1 MDWKKCGKFIMKV
14 ASDVLLLLCLH
25 DVGLWVSVGLGQ
37 ATAFLYSEARLYK
50 GPRQSPL
57 QGCQPALYKAGFQKT
72 GLFEKI
78 LASENCRPCD
88 RP

>member
-1 MDWKKCGKFIMKV
+1 MSVRYTATWY
-14 ASDVLLLLCLH
+14 DVTQALQEDTH
-25 DVGLWVSVGLGQ
+25 HTHRHVPARPAGLQFSH
-37 ATAFLYSEARLYK
+37 S
-50 GPRQSPL
+50 

-72 GLFEKI
+72 GLFEKK